1 MKRLWLLLCPFL
13 LLSACGGADRNGVET
28 FQELRNVE
36 LTVFADSSLSDICRT
51 LAEHY
56 RDAYPGIRLRFQF
69 GSSSALLTRVRDG
82 ADCDLFVSASD
93 TIMDAL
99 DNGGFVSDNSRVKFL
114 ENRLVLAVPDG
125 NPRKIRSFAHMASL
139 IRQRGVRLAAANIGD
154 PLGAYTQKLFSYHSL
169 NKAALSRC
177 VSYALDAKETVTRIR
192 ADMVDGGI
200 VYRTDADGLDIIETA
215 DAFMTGDIV
224 YSAAVL
230 SESRRPLAAM
240 AFLEYLTGPDAAELF
255 TNAGFTP
262 SATPYGQ
269 YGQYWESLVP
279 GEDSPADSVRAEPDP
294 DAEDG
299 FL

>member
-1 MKRLWLLLCPFL
+1 MKRLLLLLCPLL

-36 LTVFADSSLSDICRT
+36 LTVFADSSLSGICET
-51 LAEHY
+51 LAARY

-69 GSSSALLTRVRDG
+69 GSSAALLGRVRDG
-82 ADCDLFVSASD
+82 AACDLFVSASD
-93 TIMDAL
+93 AVMDAL
-99 DNGGFVSDNSRVKFL
+99 DGGGFLSDNSRVKFL
-114 ENRLVLAVPDG
+114 ENALVLAVPDG

-139 IRQRGVRLAAANIGD
+139 IRQRSVRLAAANISD

-169 NKAALSRC
+169 NKSALSRC
-177 VSYALDAKETVTRIR
+177 VSYALDAREAVTRIR
-192 ADMVDGGI
+192 AGMVDGGI

-215 DAFMTGDIV
+215 DGDIA
-224 YSAAVL
+224 YSVAVL
-230 SESRRPLAAM
+230 SESRHPLAAT
-240 AFLEYLTGPDAAELF
+240 AFLEYLTGLEAAELF
-255 TNAGFTP
+255 ANAGFTP
-262 SATPYGQ
+262 SAPDMARR

-279 GEDSPADSVRAEPDP
+279 GEDSTAGSIWEEP